1 VTRVTRLSCHV
12 NLVTLEWDL
21 FILEVRYYP
30 IIIFENSISRTML
43 QNCAPNLI
51 STLEISLIV
60 PIKENVIRV
69 KFDRQS
75 KIKKQSS
82 ECSLI
87 VIRVN
92 IRVERGNSSRKLDKR
107 NDKILRISLRFAR
120 VNDRAKMFRNAN
132 FAKD

>member
-1 VTRVTRLSCHV
+1 
-12 NLVTLEWDL
+12 
-21 FILEVRYYP
+21 
-30 IIIFENSISRTML
+30 ML
-43 QNCAPNLI
+43 QNRAPNPI

-92 IRVERGNSSRKLDKR
+92 IRVERGNSSRKLNKR
-107 NDKILRISLRFAR
+107 NEKYYVYLSDSRVWMIEQKCSETLILLKI
-120 VNDRAKMFRNAN
+120 N
-132 FAKD
+132 